1 MFAKYVRPP
10 SSMPFLLK
18 FPFPISR
25 HFFHHASHRSSQ
37 GHSPPH
43 QPQQGGLLVRN
54 TEAPLAI
61 RENACAL
68 RDHRSH
74 FDLARTMPSPN
85 PVALTRAIPA
95 GRGGVAG
102 VFEFESCRISLSLPV
117 MPFPCLRGGR
127 RARAHCP
134 TVKAARTAGRPKRK
148 KQAMAQFLSAS
159 SGLAEGGF
167 SAGPFFH
174 SRLID
179 DACAACGR
187 TRRGAGDGRG
197 WVFALLTGLPGVV

>member
-1 MFAKYVRPP
+1 MTRNHETPRPNSPAWEVLFFHALLAFGLLPDAWSEASLVFAKYVRPP

-127 RARAHCP
+127 RARA
-134 TVKAARTAGRPKRK
+134 
-148 KQAMAQFLSAS
+148 
-159 SGLAEGGF
+159 
-167 SAGPFFH
+167 
-174 SRLID
+174 
-179 DACAACGR
+179 
-187 TRRGAGDGRG
+187 
-197 WVFALLTGLPGVV
+197 LPHR